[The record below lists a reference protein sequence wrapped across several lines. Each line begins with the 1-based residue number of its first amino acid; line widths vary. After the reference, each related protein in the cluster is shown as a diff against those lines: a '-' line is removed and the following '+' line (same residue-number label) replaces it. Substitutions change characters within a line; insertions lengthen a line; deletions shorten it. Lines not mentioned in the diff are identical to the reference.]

1 MLSFLLLYS
10 EFVVNHIEQSF
21 WGIMKVIGQV
31 IALYY
36 SCSNIVIYLKL
47 SDVYNSII
55 IDVYILLC
63 WILVVGCIYLRAFNA
78 MIMSITKD

>member
-1 MLSFLLLYS
+1 
-10 EFVVNHIEQSF
+10 
-21 WGIMKVIGQV
+21 MKAIGQG

-47 SDVYNSII
+47 SNVYNSII
-55 IDVYILLC
+55 IDVYILFC

-78 MIMSITKD
+78 MSMSITKH